1 MSSHLQ
7 QAALRRSRSVKLE
20 REGEKDETE
29 KQSFW
34 EANGF
39 LHKNLVPSSQ
49 RMQSVQGSV
58 YFVNIRGIQ
67 DHEMILKSVGLTQ
80 HNTLCMML

>member
-7 QAALRRSRSVKLE
+7 QAALRRSSSAKLE
-20 REGEKDETE
+20 REGEQDEPE
-29 KQSFW
+29 KQSLW
-34 EANGF
+34 EADAF
-39 LHKNLVPSSQ
+39 LHKNIVPSSQ

-67 DHEMILKSVGLTQ
+67 DHEMILKSVS
-80 HNTLCMML
+80 